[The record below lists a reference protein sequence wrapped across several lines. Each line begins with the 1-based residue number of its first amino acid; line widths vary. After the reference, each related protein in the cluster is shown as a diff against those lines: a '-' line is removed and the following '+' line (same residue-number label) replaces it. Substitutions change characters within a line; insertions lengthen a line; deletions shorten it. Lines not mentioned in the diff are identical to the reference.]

1 MPAIFKLLVRIDKG
15 KPKIMCRIKTVT
27 KDISLAILLRALNIA
42 DDYEIFK
49 TVCYEIRNLNSDEMK
64 DIKGIL

>member
-1 MPAIFKLLVRIDKG
+1 
-15 KPKIMCRIKTVT
+15 MCRIKTVT